1 MNLSAEPLMR
11 VRKLCA
17 GYGRRAVLSN
27 ISFDIGP
34 GEIVALLGV
43 NGSGKTTL
51 IRVLTGTHARSL
63 GDVFFDGQSI
73 DAFKPRE
80 LAKRVATVPQ
90 RETVP
95 FGFSVREVVAM
106 GRLPYSL
113 GLRQTEEDKVAI
125 ESAMVSAD
133 LSGLADAQI
142 TQLSGGEFQRVLL
155 ARALAQNGR
164 LLVCDEP
171 MTHLDWRHQFEF
183 GRCLRQLAEAGHGI
197 LVSLHDLNL
206 AAALAHRC
214 LVIHHGELVIEGPT
228 EEALSDPGLEEIY
241 GVQIERV
248 RNAEGRISLDPFPF
262 A

>member
-1 MNLSAEPLMR
+1 MNQSANALMR
-11 VRKLCA
+11 VQKLCA

-27 ISFDIGP
+27 ISFEIRP
-34 GEIVALLGV
+34 CEIVALLGV

-51 IRVLTGTHARSL
+51 IRTITGTHPRSL
-63 GDVFFDGQSI
+63 GEIEFEGVSI

-95 FGFSVREVVAM
+95 FGFSVRQVIGM
-106 GRLPYSL
+106 GRLPYSF
-113 GLRQTEEDKVAI
+113 GLRQTDEDKTAI
-125 ESAMVSAD
+125 ESAMESTD
-133 LSGLADAQI
+133 LSALADTHI

-183 GRCLRQLAEAGHGI
+183 GRCLRLLAEAGHGI

-214 LVIHHGELVIEGPT
+214 LVIHHGELVIDGPT
-228 EEALSDPGLEEIY
+228 EEALSDPRLEEIY